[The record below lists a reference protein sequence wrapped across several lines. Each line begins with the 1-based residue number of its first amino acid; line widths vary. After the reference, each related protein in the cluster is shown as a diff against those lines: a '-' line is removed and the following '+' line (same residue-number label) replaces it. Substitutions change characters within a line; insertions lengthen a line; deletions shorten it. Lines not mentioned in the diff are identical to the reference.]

1 MRTLEALM
9 VEASTLKVC
18 LVEVFTD
25 SSLEVEL
32 VEPLRFSGA
41 SFIKGKIVFFFFSRF
56 KKKVVKLVK
65 TFDLATI

>member
-1 MRTLEALM
+1 M

-32 VEPLRFSGA
+32 VEALRFSGA
-41 SFIKGKIVFFFFSRF
+41 SVIGEKLYFFLTR
-56 KKKVVKLVK
+56 KEKLVVKLVK